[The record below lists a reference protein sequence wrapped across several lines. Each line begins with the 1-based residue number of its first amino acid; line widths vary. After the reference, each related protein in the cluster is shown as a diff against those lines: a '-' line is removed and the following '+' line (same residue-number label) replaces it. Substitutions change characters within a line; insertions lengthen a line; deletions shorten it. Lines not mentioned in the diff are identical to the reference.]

1 MANVIIKDVGDSKV
15 KVIKLYR
22 EITNLGLKEAKD
34 AVDGVEAGQ
43 EIIISMEGAE
53 QCVINKIIE
62 EFAKVGAYAFED
74 KVYTGRNSFE
84 KAMEISE
91 ETALKSNSTD
101 GSKSEIFRKAPVNMG
116 ILGREDTLEKLIEIG
131 KTAKE
136 LERLKISKGSVFAQ
150 RNKQKQEAENI
161 RMFVPKNSKLWT
173 GPLILM
179 IISLIIGLVIPPIL
193 LFGVIIGLIWH
204 SFKVKKYKRSYLLEH
219 ETENNQNAEAYI
231 AEHVA
236 PLENELVEID
246 NKIVYLYDSGK
257 VAEAID
263 FVGEDLFAYE
273 CIEDLYNLI
282 KSRRADNLKEALN
295 LYDDTLHKAR
305 MEEMQAA
312 IQNASEIAASESVK
326 QTAYS
331 KEIAKSS
338 HQAATA
344 AKATAYHTRKIDK
357 NTRRFR

>member
-1 MANVIIKDVGDSKV
+1 M
-15 KVIKLYR
+15 
-22 EITNLGLKEAKD
+22 
-34 AVDGVEAGQ
+34 
-43 EIIISMEGAE
+43 
-53 QCVINKIIE
+53 
-62 EFAKVGAYAFED
+62 
-74 KVYTGRNSFE
+74 
-84 KAMEISE
+84 
-91 ETALKSNSTD
+91 
-101 GSKSEIFRKAPVNMG
+101 
-116 ILGREDTLEKLIEIG
+116 
-131 KTAKE
+131 
-136 LERLKISKGSVFAQ
+136 
-150 RNKQKQEAENI
+150 
-161 RMFVPKNSKLWT
+161 
-173 GPLILM
+173 
-179 IISLIIGLVIPPIL
+179 
-193 LFGVIIGLIWH
+193 
-204 SFKVKKYKRSYLLEH
+204 
-219 ETENNQNAEAYI
+219 
-231 AEHVA
+231 
-236 PLENELVEID
+236 
-246 NKIVYLYDSGK
+246 
-257 VAEAID
+257 AEAID